1 MKKLIAIILSAVM
14 LLSLVPAVVIAAPTA
29 DEVGKVAADYTPAGK
44 GIASIAEATDPAG
57 SYYLTADVTVEV
69 TIPAFTGTL
78 DGNGHTITVSAPLFG
93 ELSGTVKNLTVA
105 GTVSAPATAE
115 NTGALAKVST
125 GALVLENVKNTANVT
140 GVLKNESTQFATGGL
155 VGQANGALT
164 VTNCANTATVTGQTA
179 GGFVGFVN
187 GDFAATFKG
196 CVNAG
201 KVTNAGADS
210 ANKFVD
216 EVYGNIYFGLGGV
229 VGTVNGKATV
239 AFEDCKNAGHI
250 EAITVKVPS
259 GGILGSFHVIDNAE
273 KAVGMSVSF
282 KNCENTALITGTW
295 QTGGI
300 GGWVKAPTT
309 ADGCKNSGKIV
320 STASY
325 CGGIFGRINPDNTP
339 LVHTIKNC
347 ENSGEISGATGDHGG
362 ILGYSTHLNLT
373 IDNCVNK
380 GTFSCVKGNIGG
392 IVGNI
397 NSKASFTIKNCLN
410 VADLTTAEGQAGCV
424 AGIIGKITSDPD
436 LVNKATISNCKNTG
450 KLTANH
456 NSSSWGGG
464 MCGYIA
470 NGNVD
475 VIDVV
480 NEGDVYS
487 KHYCAGIVGRFG
499 GDSTKASINITNAI
513 NSGKVGAGKGDAAGI
528 LAYSVGH
535 VKIVSCVNTGYIYNE
550 TLRAAGIY
558 GAPLDKYDSDGD
570 KTADA
575 KCTNSI
581 LIDKCINFGDVKGF
595 SRIGGISAA
604 LGIIDEKDSYVISNS
619 VNYGNVTADVTSGNH
634 YVSGITAYAW
644 GGGGANGLFN
654 VQNYGNITVTAP
666 EGEYAGEI
674 ITAGLI
680 AYYNTSK
687 YNVQNCLNAGKIDVK
702 TSGAKVTTFQL
713 FYNKNG
719 TGCNADY
726 VKDNLYYGNDGL
738 EVQKNGTQEVAA
750 TAITADVLASGKL
763 AYDFNKA
770 AGETILY
777 QTIGTDTAPT
787 AKNTSKV
794 VLLVNGAYTNTA
806 PVAPSPAPTG
816 DSAFAI
822 VLALVAVSCG
832 AVLTMKKAR

>member
-14 LLSLVPAVVIAAPTA
+14 LLSLVPAIVIAAPTA
-29 DEVGKVAADYTPAGK
+29 EEVGKVAAGYAPAGK
-44 GIASIAEATDPAG
+44 GISSLAEATDPAG
-57 SYYLTADVTVEV
+57 TYYLTADVTVEA

-93 ELSGTVKNLTVA
+93 ELSGTVKNLTIA
-105 GTVSAPATAE
+105 GTVSAASE
-115 NTGALAKVST
+115 NTGALAKVSK
-125 GALVLENVKNTANVT
+125 GALVLENVKNTATVS
-140 GVLKNESTQFATGGL
+140 GVLKNENTQFATGGH

-179 GGFVGFVN
+179 GGFVGYVN
-187 GDFAATFKG
+187 GDVAATFKG
-196 CVNAG
+196 CVNTG

-210 ANKFVD
+210 NNAFVD

-229 VGTVNGKATV
+229 VGTVNGKATI

-250 EAITVKVPS
+250 EALTVKVPS

-273 KAVGMSVSF
+273 SAVGMSVSF

-300 GGWVKAPTT
+300 GGWIKAPVT
-309 ADGCKNSGKIV
+309 ADGCKNSGKIT
-320 STASY
+320 SAKSY
-325 CGGIFGRINPDNTP
+325 CGGIFGRINPDHTP
-339 LVHTIKNC
+339 LVHTITNC

-362 ILGYSTHLNLT
+362 ILGYSTDLNLT

-410 VADLTTAEGQAGCV
+410 VADLTTAEGQSGCV
-424 AGIIGKITSDPD
+424 AGIIGKITSDPAY
-436 LVNKATISNCKNTG
+436 VNKATINNCKNTG

-456 NSSSWGGG
+456 NDSSWGGG
-464 MCGYIA
+464 IVGYIA
-470 NGNVD
+470 NGNAD
-475 VIDVV
+475 ITNVV
-480 NEGDVYS
+480 NEGEVYS
-487 KHYCAGIVGRFG
+487 KHYASGIVGRFG
-499 GDSTKASINITNAI
+499 GDKKTGTLLVDNAV
-513 NSGKVGAGKGDAAGI
+513 NSGKVGSGKGDSSGI
-528 LAYSVGH
+528 LSYSCGH
-535 VKIVSCVNTGYIYNE
+535 VVVRNSVNTGNIYND
-550 TLRAAGIY
+550 TARAGGIF
-558 GAPLDKYDSDGD
+558 GASSNQGE
-570 KTADA
+570 
-575 KCTNSI
+575 NSI
-581 LIDKCINFGDVKGF
+581 LIDKCFNYGEVKGF
-595 SRIGGISAA
+595 SRSAGIAA
-604 LGIIDEKDSYVISNS
+604 LLGNVAEKDSYVVKNC
-619 VNYGNVTADVTSGNH
+619 VNYGEVKADVTTGNH
-634 YVSGITAYAW
+634 VVGGIVAYAW
-644 GGGGANGLFN
+644 GGAGANGIIN
-654 VQNYGNITVTAP
+654 CQNYGNITVTAP
-666 EGEYAGEI
+666 ENYANEI
-674 ITAGLI
+674 FTGGIVG
-680 AYYNTSK
+680 YFNTST
-687 YNVQNCLNAGKIDVK
+687 YNVKNCLNAGKISVG
-702 TSGAKVTTFQL
+702 TTGEKVLTFQL
-713 FYNKNG
+713 CYNKNA
-719 TGCNADY
+719 TGCSSEY
-726 VKDNLYYGNDGL
+726 IKDNYYANNDGMT
-738 EVQKNGTQEVAA
+738 VIGNGTQEVAA
-750 TAITADVLASGKL
+750 TAITADVIASGKI

-777 QTIGTDTAPT
+777 QTIGTDAIPT